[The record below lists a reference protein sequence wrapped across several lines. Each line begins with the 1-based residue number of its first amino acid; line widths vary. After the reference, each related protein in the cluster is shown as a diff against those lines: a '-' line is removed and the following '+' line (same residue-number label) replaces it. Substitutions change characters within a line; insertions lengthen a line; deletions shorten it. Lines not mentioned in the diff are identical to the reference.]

1 MWTNLDRY
9 QKTLIL
15 ALSLGISSS
24 ILILN
29 FQFAFSQNVIS
40 YLDVNSTSTA
50 QLSKFSVAAWFKT
63 STDYNSNAFIVNKAG
78 ASDNMNYGI
87 WMTNAEKVGAGFE
100 TSSGNDIFATSPLS
114 YSDGKWHYAVVTFDG
129 TTITLYLDGLP
140 VGTRIASGIPD
151 SGGEEPIRMGANSDG
166 LSNFFVGNV
175 DEIRVW
181 NAALTA
187 QQVADAYNGK
197 FDTKGQI
204 EYLDFSEPIVSSNNT
219 AQINGTVTN
228 QTGIQDINGTVTNQ
242 TGIQDINGTVSNET
256 STISDLSAKNDTGIV
271 NNTLQNI
278 PPIEI
283 PQTTNDTGIANDSST
298 QNRQKAPE
306 ENNSPESFDQSVS
319 VDQEGQVAI
328 TLEAT
333 DEDNDQLQFDI
344 TADPLQ
350 GRLTGFDKE
359 KGTVTYVPQNGYSG
373 NDKFSFKV
381 VDNKSSESNI
391 ADVDVNVKEV
401 VSSNEKGQNE
411 TNNAVQSI
419 KNTTGIQ
426 EDTKVIPA
434 QQPNMVPK
442 ADAGDD
448 QKVEV
453 NTEVKLDGGKSSDE
467 DGKIVSYKWE
477 QTDGPEVDIK
487 QADKQTATFDV
498 PESAADSK
506 LVFKLTVVD
515 DKGDSASDDVS
526 AEVHNTQ
533 AQNTDNTQAQNTDNT
548 QAQNTDNT
556 QAQNTDNTQAQ
567 NTDNT
572 QAQNTDNTQAQNT
585 DNTQAQN
592 TDNTQ
597 AQNTDNTQAQNTDN
611 TQAQNTDNTQAQN
624 TDNTQTQK
632 NTQVDSTQL
641 NVPPKAD
648 AGDDQKVEVNT
659 EVKLDGGKS
668 SDEDGKIASYKWE
681 QTDGP
686 EVDIKQA
693 DKQTATFDVPESA
706 ADSKL
711 VFKLTVVDDKGDSAS
726 DDVTIDVSKV
736 QNVPPKADAGDDQK
750 AEVNTEVKLDG
761 GKSSDEDGK
770 IASHK
775 WEQTDGPEVDIK
787 QADKQTAT
795 FDVPES
801 AADSKLVFKLTV
813 VDDKGDSASDD
824 VTIDVSK
831 VQNVPPKAD
840 AGDDQKVEVN
850 TEVKLDGGKS
860 SDEDGKIAS
869 YKWEQTDGPEVDI
882 KQADKQTATFEVSGT
897 P

>member
-29 FQFAFSQNVIS
+29 FQSAFSQNELS

-78 ASDNMNYGI
+78 ASDNLNYGI

-100 TSSGNDIFATSPLS
+100 TSSGNAIFATSPLS

-129 TTITLYLDGLP
+129 TTVTLYLDGLP

-228 QTGIQDINGTVTNQ
+228 QTGFQDINGTVTNQ

-298 QNRQKAPE
+298 QNQQKIPE

-319 VDQEGQVAI
+319 VDQDGQVTI

-350 GRLTGFDKE
+350 GSLTGFDKE

-434 QQPNMVPK
+434 EQPNMVPK

-448 QKVEV
+448 QKV
-453 NTEVKLDGGKSSDE
+453 
-467 DGKIVSYKWE
+467 
-477 QTDGPEVDIK
+477 
-487 QADKQTATFDV
+487 
-498 PESAADSK
+498 
-506 LVFKLTVVD
+506 
-515 DKGDSASDDVS
+515 
-526 AEVHNTQ
+526 
-533 AQNTDNTQAQNTDNT
+533 
-548 QAQNTDNT
+548 
-556 QAQNTDNTQAQ
+556 
-567 NTDNT
+567 
-572 QAQNTDNTQAQNT
+572 
-585 DNTQAQN
+585 
-592 TDNTQ
+592 
-597 AQNTDNTQAQNTDN
+597 
-611 TQAQNTDNTQAQN
+611 
-624 TDNTQTQK
+624 
-632 NTQVDSTQL
+632 
-641 NVPPKAD
+641 
-648 AGDDQKVEVNT
+648 
-659 EVKLDGGKS
+659 
-668 SDEDGKIASYKWE
+668 
-681 QTDGP
+681 
-686 EVDIKQA
+686 
-693 DKQTATFDVPESA
+693 
-706 ADSKL
+706 
-711 VFKLTVVDDKGDSAS
+711 
-726 DDVTIDVSKV
+726 
-736 QNVPPKADAGDDQK
+736 
-750 AEVNTEVKLDG
+750 EVNTEVKLDG

-813 VDDKGDSASDD
+813 VDDKGDSASDE
-824 VTIDVSK
+824 VEIE
-831 VQNVPPKAD
+831 VQKISEENEVPK
-840 AGDDQKVEVN
+840 
-850 TEVKLDGGKS
+850 
-860 SDEDGKIAS
+860 
-869 YKWEQTDGPEVDI
+869 
-882 KQADKQTATFEVSGT
+882 
-897 P
+897 

>member
-15 ALSLGISSS
+15 ALSLSISSS

-29 FQFAFSQNVIS
+29 FQSAFSQNEIS

-78 ASDNMNYGI
+78 ASDNLNYGI

-100 TSSGNDIFATSPLS
+100 TSSGNANFATSPLS

-129 TTITLYLDGLP
+129 TTVTLYLDGLP

-151 SGGEEPIRMGANSDG
+151 SGGEEPMRMGANSDG
-166 LSNFFVGNV
+166 LSNFFVGDV

-228 QTGIQDINGTVTNQ
+228 QTGFQDINGTVTNQ
-242 TGIQDINGTVSNET
+242 TGFQDINGTVSNET

-278 PPIEI
+278 PPVEI

-298 QNRQKAPE
+298 QNQQKTPE
-306 ENNSPESFDQSVS
+306 ENNSPEAFDQSIS
-319 VDQEGQVAI
+319 VDQDGQVAI

-350 GRLTGFDKE
+350 GSLTGFDKE

-391 ADVDVNVKEV
+391 AEVNVNVKEV

-426 EDTKVIPA
+426 EDTNDIPA
-434 QQPNMVPK
+434 EQPNMVPK

-448 QKVEV
+448 QKAEV

-515 DKGDSASDDVS
+515 DKDDSASD
-526 AEVHNTQ
+526 EVEIQ
-533 AQNTDNTQAQNTDNT
+533 V
-548 QAQNTDNT
+548 
-556 QAQNTDNTQAQ
+556 
-567 NTDNT
+567 
-572 QAQNTDNTQAQNT
+572 
-585 DNTQAQN
+585 
-592 TDNTQ
+592 
-597 AQNTDNTQAQNTDN
+597 
-611 TQAQNTDNTQAQN
+611 
-624 TDNTQTQK
+624 QK
-632 NTQVDSTQL
+632 ISEENE
-641 NVPPKAD
+641 VPK
-648 AGDDQKVEVNT
+648 
-659 EVKLDGGKS
+659 
-668 SDEDGKIASYKWE
+668 
-681 QTDGP
+681 
-686 EVDIKQA
+686 
-693 DKQTATFDVPESA
+693 
-706 ADSKL
+706 
-711 VFKLTVVDDKGDSAS
+711 
-726 DDVTIDVSKV
+726 
-736 QNVPPKADAGDDQK
+736 
-750 AEVNTEVKLDG
+750 
-761 GKSSDEDGK
+761 
-770 IASHK
+770 
-775 WEQTDGPEVDIK
+775 
-787 QADKQTAT
+787 
-795 FDVPES
+795 
-801 AADSKLVFKLTV
+801 
-813 VDDKGDSASDD
+813 
-824 VTIDVSK
+824 
-831 VQNVPPKAD
+831 
-840 AGDDQKVEVN
+840 
-850 TEVKLDGGKS
+850 
-860 SDEDGKIAS
+860 
-869 YKWEQTDGPEVDI
+869 
-882 KQADKQTATFEVSGT
+882 
-897 P
+897 

>member
-29 FQFAFSQNVIS
+29 FQFAFSQNEIS

-50 QLSKFSVAAWFKT
+50 QLSKFSVASWFKT

-78 ASDNMNYGI
+78 ASDNLNYGI

-100 TSSGNDIFATSPLS
+100 TSSGNAIFATSPLS

-129 TTITLYLDGLP
+129 TTVTLYLDGLP
-140 VGTRIASGIPD
+140 VGTRIASGMPD
-151 SGGEEPIRMGANSDG
+151 SGGEEPMRMGANSDA

-228 QTGIQDINGTVTNQ
+228 QTGLQDINATVTNQ
-242 TGIQDINGTVSNET
+242 TGLQDINTTVTNQTGLQDINATVTNQTGLQDINANLSNET

-278 PPIEI
+278 PPVEI

-298 QNRQKAPE
+298 QNQQEAPE
-306 ENNSPESFDQSVS
+306 ENNSPESFDQNVS
-319 VDQEGQVAI
+319 VDQDGQVAI

-350 GRLTGFDKE
+350 GSLTGFDKE

-426 EDTKVIPA
+426 EDTNIIPA

-453 NTEVKLDGGKSSDE
+453 NTEVKLDGGKSSDQ

-572 QAQNTDNTQAQNT
+572 QAQNTDNTQTQNT
-585 DNTQAQN
+585 DNTQTQN

-597 AQNTDNTQAQNTDN
+597 T
-611 TQAQNTDNTQAQN
+611 QN

-648 AGDDQKVEVNT
+648 AGDDQKAEVNT

-726 DDVTIDVSKV
+726 DEVEIEV
-736 QNVPPKADAGDDQK
+736 QKISEENEVPK
-750 AEVNTEVKLDG
+750 
-761 GKSSDEDGK
+761 
-770 IASHK
+770 
-775 WEQTDGPEVDIK
+775 
-787 QADKQTAT
+787 
-795 FDVPES
+795 
-801 AADSKLVFKLTV
+801 
-813 VDDKGDSASDD
+813 
-824 VTIDVSK
+824 
-831 VQNVPPKAD
+831 
-840 AGDDQKVEVN
+840 
-850 TEVKLDGGKS
+850 
-860 SDEDGKIAS
+860 
-869 YKWEQTDGPEVDI
+869 
-882 KQADKQTATFEVSGT
+882 
-897 P
+897 

>member
-1 MWTNLDRY
+1 MWINLDRY

-29 FQFAFSQNVIS
+29 FQSAFSQNEIS

-78 ASDNMNYGI
+78 ASDNLNYGI

-100 TSSGNDIFATSPLS
+100 TSSGNAIFATSPLS

-140 VGTRIASGIPD
+140 VGTRIASGMPD
-151 SGGEEPIRMGANSDG
+151 SGGEEPIRMGANSDA

-228 QTGIQDINGTVTNQ
+228 QTGFQDINGTVTNQ
-242 TGIQDINGTVSNET
+242 TGFQDINDTVSNET

-278 PPIEI
+278 PPVEI

-298 QNRQKAPE
+298 QNQQKAPE
-306 ENNSPESFDQSVS
+306 ENNSPEAFDQNVS
-319 VDQEGQVAI
+319 VDQDGQVAI

-350 GRLTGFDKE
+350 GSLTDFDKE

-401 VSSNEKGQNE
+401 VSSSNKNVQNE

-419 KNTTGIQ
+419 ENTTGIQ
-426 EDTKVIPA
+426 EDTNVIPTE
-434 QQPNMVPK
+434 QPNMV
-442 ADAGDD
+442 
-448 QKVEV
+448 
-453 NTEVKLDGGKSSDE
+453 
-467 DGKIVSYKWE
+467 
-477 QTDGPEVDIK
+477 
-487 QADKQTATFDV
+487 
-498 PESAADSK
+498 
-506 LVFKLTVVD
+506 
-515 DKGDSASDDVS
+515 
-526 AEVHNTQ
+526 
-533 AQNTDNTQAQNTDNT
+533 
-548 QAQNTDNT
+548 
-556 QAQNTDNTQAQ
+556 
-567 NTDNT
+567 
-572 QAQNTDNTQAQNT
+572 
-585 DNTQAQN
+585 
-592 TDNTQ
+592 
-597 AQNTDNTQAQNTDN
+597 
-611 TQAQNTDNTQAQN
+611 
-624 TDNTQTQK
+624 
-632 NTQVDSTQL
+632 
-641 NVPPKAD
+641 
-648 AGDDQKVEVNT
+648 
-659 EVKLDGGKS
+659 
-668 SDEDGKIASYKWE
+668 
-681 QTDGP
+681 
-686 EVDIKQA
+686 
-693 DKQTATFDVPESA
+693 
-706 ADSKL
+706 
-711 VFKLTVVDDKGDSAS
+711 
-726 DDVTIDVSKV
+726 
-736 QNVPPKADAGDDQK
+736 
-750 AEVNTEVKLDG
+750 
-761 GKSSDEDGK
+761 
-770 IASHK
+770 
-775 WEQTDGPEVDIK
+775 
-787 QADKQTAT
+787 
-795 FDVPES
+795 
-801 AADSKLVFKLTV
+801 
-813 VDDKGDSASDD
+813 
-824 VTIDVSK
+824 
-831 VQNVPPKAD
+831 PKAD

-882 KQADKQTATFEVSGT
+882 KQADKQTATFEVPESAADSKLVFKLT
-897 P
+897 VVDDKDDSASDEVEIEAQKISEENEVPK

>member
-29 FQFAFSQNVIS
+29 FQSAFSQNELS

-78 ASDNMNYGI
+78 ASDNLNYGI

-100 TSSGNDIFATSPLS
+100 TSSGNAIFATSPLS

-129 TTITLYLDGLP
+129 TTVTLYLDGLP
-140 VGTRIASGIPD
+140 VGTRIASGMPD
-151 SGGEEPIRMGANSDG
+151 SGGEEPMRMGANSDA

-219 AQINGTVTN
+219 AQINATITNQKRFQDINATVTN
-228 QTGIQDINGTVTNQ
+228 QTGFQDINATVTNQ
-242 TGIQDINGTVSNET
+242 TGFQDINATLSNET

-278 PPIEI
+278 PPVEI

-298 QNRQKAPE
+298 QNQQEAPE
-306 ENNSPESFDQSVS
+306 ENNSPESFDQNVS
-319 VDQEGQVAI
+319 VDQDGQVAI

-350 GRLTGFDKE
+350 GSLTGFDKE

-391 ADVDVNVKEV
+391 AEVNVNVKEV

-426 EDTKVIPA
+426 EDTNVIPA

-453 NTEVKLDGGKSSDE
+453 NTEVKLDGGKSSDP

-533 AQNTDNTQAQNTDNT
+533 AQNTDNTQAQNTDN
-548 QAQNTDNT
+548 N
-556 QAQNTDNTQAQ
+556 
-567 NTDNT
+567 

-648 AGDDQKVEVNT
+648 AGDDLKAEVNT

-711 VFKLTVVDDKGDSAS
+711 VFKLTVVDDKDDSAS
-726 DDVTIDVSKV
+726 DDVS
-736 QNVPPKADAGDDQK
+736 
-750 AEVNTEVKLDG
+750 AEVHNTQ
-761 GKSSDEDGK
+761 
-770 IASHK
+770 A
-775 WEQTDGPEVDIK
+775 QNTDNT
-787 QADKQTAT
+787 QA
-795 FDVPES
+795 
-801 AADSKLVFKLTV
+801 
-813 VDDKGDSASDD
+813 
-824 VTIDVSK
+824 
-831 VQNVPPKAD
+831 QNTD
-840 AGDDQKVEVN
+840 N
-850 TEVKLDGGKS
+850 TQ
-860 SDEDGKIAS
+860 A
-869 YKWEQTDGPEVDI
+869 QNTDNT
-882 KQADKQTATFEVSGT
+882 QAQNTDNTDNTQAQNTDNTDN
-897 P
+897 